1 MIKVIKLN
9 SEQSQSL
16 ADRIEE
22 IYIQDHIV
30 ATGLEVTELLKLN
43 DCYKVNFTFER
54 ENCTIAQGRMYCT
67 FGFDGDTNRVVDFEE
82 APPCN

>member
-43 DCYKVNFTFER
+43 DCYKV
-54 ENCTIAQGRMYCT
+54 YCT